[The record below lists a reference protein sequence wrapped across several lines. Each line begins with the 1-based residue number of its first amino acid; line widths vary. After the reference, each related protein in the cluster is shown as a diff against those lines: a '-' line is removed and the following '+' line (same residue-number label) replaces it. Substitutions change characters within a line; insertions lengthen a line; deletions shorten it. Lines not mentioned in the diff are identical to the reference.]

1 MSGKPT
7 DYVAPYRQDVGE
19 GLLQAALIP
28 GGVLGEGR
36 YRLLAQVGSDERC
49 GAQLWR
55 ARDGALGRD
64 VALTVLVGDRAS
76 GADAE
81 RARRALERS
90 IRIGNFEHPGVARV
104 LDVLSPGHDAV
115 GPDNVLGIVVA
126 EWTQGTDL
134 ADLVADGPL
143 PAGTACRLLEPLA
156 AAVESAHHS
165 GLPLGVDHPQ
175 RIRVTPEGRIRLAF
189 PAPHPE
195 ATTRDDVRGLGAAI
209 YLLLT
214 GRWAMPDSPAGLT
227 QAPTGPDGTVVA
239 PRTLRPS
246 VPLELSTVAVRS
258 LTDTSIGGLRTSAVV
273 LRVLQE
279 TAVAETPRPAE
290 SGEAT
295 EEIEQGLWRT
305 EDPKPDAERRRKLRA
320 GLAALVV
327 ATLLVV
333 GWLGLQLAGLFSGS
347 SAHSPG
353 PVVVNTTLPFTSTAP
368 PSVAPTTPA
377 PPPPVSGPLAFSA
390 AKEWDESTSP
400 DSPSKAGRVIDG
412 DQSTSWNT
420 DKYQQQLPALKSGIG
435 IMLTVKDASK
445 IASIGIDSRSAG
457 TKVEIRAAQSASPDK
472 VDNTQVIGSGTL
484 NSGHTDIPVNT
495 ATPTKYVLVWITAL
509 SGSDGDFATAFSE
522 ITATSAP

>member
-7 DYVAPYRQDVGE
+7 DYVAPYRQDVGD

-36 YRLLAQVGSDERC
+36 YRLLAQVGTDDRC

-64 VALTVLVGDRAS
+64 VALTVLVGDRAD
-76 GADAE
+76 GEDAE

-134 ADLVADGPL
+134 ADLVAEGPL
-143 PAGTACRLLEPLA
+143 PAGTASRLLQPLA

-214 GRWAMPDSPAGLT
+214 GRWALSDSPAGLT

-273 LRVLQE
+273 LRVLEE
-279 TAVAETPRPAE
+279 TAAAETPVNAAPGA
-290 SGEAT
+290 AT
-295 EEIEQGLWRT
+295 EEVEQGLWRT
-305 EDPKPDAERRRKLRA
+305 DDPKPDHVRRRKLYV
-320 GLAALVV
+320 GVAALVI
-327 ATLLVV
+327 ATLLVITWV
-333 GWLGLQLAGLFSGS
+333 GMQIAGLFTGS
-347 SAHSPG
+347 ISHSPG
-353 PVVVNTTLPFTSTAP
+353 PVVVNTTAPITAT
-368 PSVAPTTPA
+368 AA
-377 PPPPVSGPLAFSA
+377 PPPTTQPPPPPAGPLTLAS
-390 AKEWDESTSP
+390 AKEWDESGSP
-400 DSPSKAGRVIDG
+400 DSPSKASRVIDG
-412 DQSTSWNT
+412 NPATSWNT
-420 DKYQQQLPALKSGIG
+420 DSYQQQLPALKTGIG
-435 IMLTVKDASK
+435 LMLTVQNPGKLATV
-445 IASIGIDSRSAG
+445 GIDSPSAG
-457 TKVEIRAAQSASPDK
+457 TRVEIRTAQSPSPGS
-472 VDNTQVIGSGTL
+472 VESTQVIGSGTL
-484 NSGHTDIPVNT
+484 NAGHTDIPVST
-495 ATPTKYVLVWITAL
+495 TGPARYVLVWITAL
-509 SGSDGDFATAFSE
+509 SEHNGEFVTSISE
-522 ITATSAP
+522 LTATPAP

>member
-1 MSGKPT
+1 MTGKPT
-7 DYVAPYRQDVGE
+7 DNIAPYRQDVGD

-36 YRLLAQVGSDERC
+36 YRLLAQVGTDDRC

-76 GADAE
+76 SADAE

-90 IRIGNFEHPGVARV
+90 TRIGNFEHPGVARV

-134 ADLVADGPL
+134 ADLVTDGPL
-143 PAGTACRLLEPLA
+143 PAGTASRLLEPLA

-175 RIRVTPEGRIRLAF
+175 RIRVTPEGKIRLAF

-279 TAVAETPRPAE
+279 TAAAETPAPAE
-290 SGEAT
+290 AGAAT
-295 EEIEQGLWRT
+295 EQIEHGLWRT
-305 EDPKPDAERRRKLRA
+305 EDPKPDQERRRKLRKA
-320 GLAALVV
+320 VTALAV
-327 ATLLVV
+327 ATLLVI
-333 GWLGLQLAGLFSGS
+333 GWLTFQLAGLFAGS

-353 PVVVNTTLPFTSTAP
+353 PVVVDTTVPITSA
-368 PSVAPTTPA
+368 APTTTS
-377 PPPPVSGPLAFSA
+377 PPPPPPAAAAGPITFAA
-390 AKEWDESTSP
+390 AKVWDESSSP
-400 DSPSKAGRVIDG
+400 DSPGKVSRVIDG
-412 DQSTSWNT
+412 NQSTSWNT
-420 DKYQQQLPALKSGIG
+420 DKYQQQLPALKNGIG
-435 IMLTVKDASK
+435 IMLTLKDASK
-445 IASIGIDSRSAG
+445 IGSIGIDSHSAG
-457 TKVEIRAAQSASPDK
+457 TRVEIRSAQSASPGK

-495 ATPTKYVLVWITAL
+495 PMPTQYVLVWITAL
-509 SGSDGDFATAFSE
+509 SDTDGEFVTSISE